1 MTVDHLTQKKIL
13 PFVPGELA
21 AMPGMADAAHEKA
34 IALALSGGPDSMA
47 LCRLLS
53 QWAAAGKGPE
63 IHALTIDHGLR
74 PEAAAE
80 ARLVGEWV
88 KGWPR
93 VRHAVLTLKDIKA
106 KGRIMEK
113 ARQGRYEILSDYC
126 RRQAIGRLFTAHHL
140 DDQAETFLFRLAKGS
155 GPDGLAAMRACSSY
169 DDCLSI
175 VRPLLGVTKD
185 RLVATCRHYKIPFV
199 ADPTN
204 DNPAFAR
211 NRLRQAQKILAREGL
226 TPKRLAVTAGRMGR
240 ACEAL
245 DHYAKETFN
254 GSLREQDG
262 KRTAFDFAAL
272 AAAPA
277 EISLRVLL
285 MAMKDDGYGPRREG
299 LEALAADLFF
309 RENFKK
315 RTLGGFMV
323 SRDRKK
329 GLIVLEKER

>member
-1 MTVDHLTQKKIL
+1 MTAELLPREKIF
-13 PFVPGELA
+13 PLA
-21 AMPGMADAAHEKA
+21 RDEFAALPGMAEAAHEKA

-53 QWAAAGKGPE
+53 QWAAAEDGPE

-80 ARLVGEWV
+80 ARRVGEWV
-88 KGWPR
+88 KGWPH
-93 VRHAVLTLKDIKA
+93 VRHAVLTLKKSRA
-106 KGRIMEK
+106 KRRIMET
-113 ARQGRYEILSDYC
+113 ARQGRYESLADYC
-126 RRQAIGRLFTAHHL
+126 RRRAIGRLFTAHHL

-155 GPDGLAAMRACSSY
+155 GPDGLAAMRACVSY
-169 DDCLSI
+169 DAGLSI
-175 VRPLLGVTKD
+175 VRPLLGVAKD
-185 RLVATCRHYKIPFV
+185 RLMATCRHYKIPFA

-204 DNPAFAR
+204 DNPVFAR

-226 TPKRLAVTAGRMGR
+226 TAKRLAVTAARMGR

-245 DHYAKETFN
+245 DYYARETFDR
-254 GSLREQDG
+254 SLRGQDG
-262 KRTAFDFAAL
+262 KKTAFDFAAL

-285 MAMKDDGYGPRREG
+285 RAMKDDGYGPRREG
-299 LEALAADLFF
+299 LEALAADLFS

-323 SRDRKK
+323 SRDWKK
-329 GLIVLEKER
+329 GLIVVEKEQ